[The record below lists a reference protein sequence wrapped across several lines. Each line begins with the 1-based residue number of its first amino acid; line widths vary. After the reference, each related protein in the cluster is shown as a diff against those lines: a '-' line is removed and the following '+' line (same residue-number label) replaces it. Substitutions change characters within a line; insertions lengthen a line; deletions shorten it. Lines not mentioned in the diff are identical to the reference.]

1 MNPSID
7 VTIEIQRQNS
17 GITGFLLSMPLPPLL
32 LPLLPP
38 FTKLDRILES
48 LFIHCKGL
56 IKYTSNRFTF
66 SGMKRERKKRER
78 GRKIHCLF
86 YVSVLFHCKMIHS
99 LQRIDQIYIKS
110 IHIFSV
116 SFRRQNNHKQGYS
129 GLDVNGYGYLQQP
142 QRLTTHQLAT
152 KNSII
157 INVINFEDIFA
168 NDVENKDEI
177 DFHEKT

>member
-1 MNPSID
+1 
-7 VTIEIQRQNS
+7 
-17 GITGFLLSMPLPPLL
+17 MPLPPLL

-48 LFIHCKGL
+48 LFIHCKEP

-99 LQRIDQIYIKS
+99 LQRTDQIYIKS

-116 SFRRQNNHKQGYS
+116 SFLHPDDLKYGHS
-129 GLDVNGYGYLQQP
+129 GLYQTRSLEF
-142 QRLTTHQLAT
+142 AT
-152 KNSII
+152 DLRVGQYIDGKLFQKH
-157 INVINFEDIFA
+157 FELSKLGKSSASASRSKGVLDIEA
-168 NDVENKDEI
+168 
-177 DFHEKT
+177 

>member
-1 MNPSID
+1 
-7 VTIEIQRQNS
+7 
-17 GITGFLLSMPLPPLL
+17 MPLPPLL

-116 SFRRQNNHKQGYS
+116 SFRRQNNHKYGYS
-129 GLDVNGYGYLQQP
+129 GLGQGKPYPADSSALGRNERRCSTAPVTQPNHSLQRSYQA
-142 QRLTTHQLAT
+142 RSTMDHLHDAA
-152 KNSII
+152 
-157 INVINFEDIFA
+157 E
-168 NDVENKDEI
+168 
-177 DFHEKT
+177 